1 MEPGAGRLLGLLSV
15 ASVIRR
21 VSLDFSD
28 LFKQGLEFDSIEGV
42 LRFNR
47 GHMNTDRFLIIS
59 PAMKINISGRT
70 GIVSRDYDQDIYVVP
85 DLSDNLPLLSGLLGG
100 PLVGGAVYLINRLT
114 NIGEQINK
122 TVTLHYKMTG
132 SWGDHTIRFVDVP
145 MANPLRLMPFP
156 GQKADE
162 NINASPPP

>member
-1 MEPGAGRLLGLLSV
+1 MIVHLEKGELQRVEPGAGRLLGLLSV

-42 LRFNR
+42 LQFNR

-85 DLSDNLPLLSGLLGG
+85 DLSDNLPLLSGLLGVFG
-100 PLVGGAVYLINRLT
+100 RRGHICGGGTARRTFARIT
-114 NIGEQINK
+114 GE
-122 TVTLHYKMTG
+122 VMH
-132 SWGDHTIRFVDVP
+132 
-145 MANPLRLMPFP
+145 
-156 GQKADE
+156 
-162 NINASPPP
+162 